1 MNGGFFMSRMI
12 YLALT
17 WKQARYLDQLTFD
30 YEQAIQLLDGD
41 YVDLSVIHDFCCMI
55 RAKLAEEMRI

>member
-1 MNGGFFMSRMI
+1 MSRMI

-41 YVDLSVIHDFCCMI
+41 YVDLSVIHDFC
-55 RAKLAEEMRI
+55 